1 MKNNASRKILI
12 VDDESEM
19 RVALETTLR
28 REDYQLVCA
37 EDGKQALEQFE
48 GQEFDLVLT
57 DVRMPKLSGLE
68 LLRAVKERSPKTPVV
83 MMTAYGTIDNAVEA
97 MKEGAFDY
105 LIKGSGFSADVLV
118 STVKRAF
125 LNPQDYVPPARP
137 TGIIDKTNSVA
148 TKQIVTQN
156 EEMKKLLKFAESV
169 AFSKSTVLI
178 MGETGTG
185 KELFARYIHQ
195 CSPRADKPFMA
206 VNCAALP
213 EGLLESELFG
223 HEKGSFTG
231 ATENKEG
238 KFQLAHQSSLLLD
251 EVTEMSLPLQAKLLR
266 VLQEHEVDKVG
277 GRAPI
282 PVDVR
287 VIATTNRDI
296 RRRIQDQEFRED
308 LYYRLNVFPIHVP
321 PLKDRKDDIAALT
334 DRFISNYASSEGK
347 AVRAI
352 SDEGL
357 ELLVSYDW
365 PGNVRQ
371 LENAIFRGVVLCD
384 GDVLNIGD
392 FPHIAQAQGVA
403 SPQSGQVAVAEL
415 PADVILTSNEDGRGR
430 ELKEIESDAIR
441 LGLERCKGQMSEAAR
456 QLGIGRSTLYRK
468 VRQYGLDEYSVD

>member
-1 MKNNASRKILI
+1 MRVLMKNNASRKILI

-19 RVALETTLR
+19 RVALETTLK

-37 EDGKQALEQFE
+37 EDGKQALDQFE
-48 GQEFDLVLT
+48 DQAFDLVLT
-57 DVRMPKLSGLE
+57 DVRMPRLSGLE

-125 LNPQDYVPPARP
+125 LNPQDYAPPARP
-137 TGIIDKTNSVA
+137 SGFIDKADSIA
-148 TKQIVTQN
+148 TKKIVTQN
-156 EEMKKLLKFAESV
+156 EEMKKLLKFAENV
-169 AFSKSTVLI
+169 AYSKSTILI

-195 CSPRADKPFMA
+195 CSPRAEKTFMA

-238 KFQLAHQSSLLLD
+238 KFQLANQSSLLLD

-296 RRRIQDQEFRED
+296 RHRIQEKEFRED
-308 LYYRLNVFPIHVP
+308 LYYRLNVVP
-321 PLKDRKDDIAALT
+321 LNLIPLRERKEDI
-334 DRFISNYASSEGK
+334 S
-347 AVRAI
+347 
-352 SDEGL
+352 
-357 ELLVSYDW
+357 LLAEYFMNQFCQENSRSPFKIDPATVTLLKKYRW
-365 PGNVRQ
+365 PGNIRELGNIIERTCLMCQ
-371 LENAIFRGVVLCD
+371 
-384 GDVLNIGD
+384 GDTLLPSHLFFD
-392 FPHIAQAQGVA
+392 E
-403 SPQSGQVAVAEL
+403 EL
-415 PADVILTSNEDGRGR
+415 PSSGKKGAMFTGTIYEMEKELILQTLEEVSGN
-430 ELKEIESDAIR
+430 KTKAAES
-441 LGLERCKGQMSEAAR
+441 
-456 QLGIGRSTLYRK
+456 LGISIRTLRNK
-468 VRQYGLDEYSVD
+468 LNEYNEGE

>member
-1 MKNNASRKILI
+1 MKNNASKKILI

-19 RVALETTLR
+19 RVALETTLQ
-28 REDYQLVCA
+28 RENYQLVCA

-48 GQEFDLVLT
+48 NNVFDLVLT
-57 DVRMPKLSGLE
+57 DVRMPKLNGLE
-68 LLRAVKERSPKTPVV
+68 LLREVKERSPQTPVV

-125 LNPQDYVPPARP
+125 LNPQEFIPPVRP
-137 TGIIDKTNSVA
+137 SGVIDKTGSSG
-148 TKQIVTQN
+148 KRIVTQD
-156 EEMKKLLKFAESV
+156 EEMKKLLKLAENV

-238 KFQLAHQSSLLLD
+238 KFELAHQSSLLLD

-277 GRAPI
+277 GKTPI

-308 LYYRLNVFPIHVP
+308 LYYRLNVVP
-321 PLKDRKDDIAALT
+321 LVLIPLRERKDDIP
-334 DRFISNYASSEGK
+334 
-347 AVRAI
+347 
-352 SDEGL
+352 
-357 ELLVSYDW
+357 LLAEYFMNEFCQENSRTPIKIDPATMVLLKKYRW
-365 PGNVRQ
+365 PGNIRELGNIIERSCLMCQ
-371 LENAIFRGVVLCD
+371 
-384 GDVLNIGD
+384 GDTL
-392 FPHIAQAQGVA
+392 
-403 SPQSGQVAVAEL
+403 L
-415 PADVILTSNEDGRGR
+415 PAHLFFDDEPLSTGKKDETPRLSGTIYEMEK
-430 ELKEIESDAIR
+430 ELIQQT
-441 LGLERCKGQMSEAAR
+441 LEEFNGNKTKAADS
-456 QLGIGRSTLYRK
+456 LGISIRTLRNK
-468 VRQYGLDEYSVD
+468 LNEYNETEKE

>member
-1 MKNNASRKILI
+1 MENNSSKKILI

-19 RVALETTLR
+19 RIALETTLK

-37 EDGKQALEQFE
+37 EDGKQALDLFE
-48 GQEFDLVLT
+48 DDAFDLVLT

-68 LLRAVKERSPKTPVV
+68 LLRAVKERSPKIPVV

-125 LNPQDYVPPARP
+125 LNPQDYVPPVRP
-137 TGIIDKTNSVA
+137 MGFIDKADSII
-148 TKQIVTQN
+148 TKKIVTQN
-156 EEMKKLLKFAESV
+156 EEMKKLLKFAENV
-169 AFSKSTVLI
+169 AYSKSTVLI

-195 CSPRADKPFMA
+195 CSPRAGKAFMA

-238 KFQLAHQSSLLLD
+238 KFQQAHQSSLLLD
-251 EVTEMSLPLQAKLLR
+251 EITEMGLPLQAKLLR

-277 GRAPI
+277 GKAPI

-287 VIATTNRDI
+287 VIATTNSDV

-308 LYYRLNVFPIHVP
+308 LYYRLNVI
-321 PLKDRKDDIAALT
+321 PLNLIPLRERKDDIPLLAEHFMNQFCQENSRSPVKMDPATL
-334 DRFISNYASSEGK
+334 
-347 AVRAI
+347 
-352 SDEGL
+352 GL
-357 ELLVSYDW
+357 LKKYSW
-365 PGNVRQ
+365 PGNIRELGNIIERTCLMCQ
-371 LENAIFRGVVLCD
+371 
-384 GDVLNIGD
+384 GDTL
-392 FPHIAQAQGVA
+392 
-403 SPQSGQVAVAEL
+403 L
-415 PADVILTSNEDGRGR
+415 PAHLFFDDEPLSSGKNAAGARLTGTISEMEKELILQT
-430 ELKEIESDAIR
+430 LKEFSDNKTKAAES
-441 LGLERCKGQMSEAAR
+441 
-456 QLGIGRSTLYRK
+456 LGISIRTLRNK
-468 VRQYGLDEYSVD
+468 LNEYNEGE

>member
-1 MKNNASRKILI
+1 MKNNASKKILI

-19 RVALETTLR
+19 RIALEKTLK
-28 REDYQLVCA
+28 RENYQLVCV
-37 EDGKQALEQFE
+37 EDGKQALDQFE
-48 GQEFDLVLT
+48 NHVFDLILT

-68 LLRAVKERSPKTPVV
+68 LLRAVKERSPKIPVV

-125 LNPQDYVPPARP
+125 LNPQDYVPPVRP
-137 TGIIDKTNSVA
+137 MGFIDKADSITA
-148 TKQIVTQN
+148 KKIVTQN
-156 EEMKKLLKFAESV
+156 EEMKKLLKFAENV
-169 AFSKSTVLI
+169 AYSKSTVLI

-195 CSPRADKPFMA
+195 CSPRAEKSFMA

-238 KFQLAHQSSLLLD
+238 KFQRAHQSSLLLD

-277 GRAPI
+277 GKAPI

-287 VIATTNRDI
+287 VIATTNSDI
-296 RRRIQDQEFRED
+296 RRRIRDQEFRED
-308 LYYRLNVFPIHVP
+308 LYYRLNVI
-321 PLKDRKDDIAALT
+321 PLTLIPLRERKDDISLLAEHFMNQFCQENSRSSVKMDPATLT
-334 DRFISNYASSEGK
+334 
-347 AVRAI
+347 
-352 SDEGL
+352 
-357 ELLVSYDW
+357 LLKKYRW
-365 PGNVRQ
+365 PGN
-371 LENAIFRGVVLCD
+371 I
-384 GDVLNIGD
+384 
-392 FPHIAQAQGVA
+392 
-403 SPQSGQVAVAEL
+403 
-415 PADVILTSNEDGRGR
+415 R
-430 ELKEIESDAIR
+430 ELGNIIERTCLMCQGDTLLPSHLFFDDGPLSSGKNGANASFTGTIYEMEKELILQTLEEFSGNKTKAAES
-441 LGLERCKGQMSEAAR
+441 
-456 QLGIGRSTLYRK
+456 LGISIRTLRNK
-468 VRQYGLDEYSVD
+468 LNEYNESE

>member
-1 MKNNASRKILI
+1 MKNNAPKKILI

-19 RVALETTLR
+19 RVALETTLK
-28 REDYQLVCA
+28 RENFQLTCA
-37 EDGKQALEQFE
+37 EDGKQALEKFND
-48 GQEFDLVLT
+48 GTFDLVLT
-57 DVRMPKLSGLE
+57 DVRMPKLNGLE
-68 LLRAVKERSPKTPVV
+68 LLRAIKEKSPKTQVV

-125 LNPQDYVPPARP
+125 LDHGSYAPSTRP
-137 TGIIDKTNSVA
+137 SPKMESADLGAMKR
-148 TKQIVTQN
+148 IVTQN
-156 EEMKKLLKFAESV
+156 DEMKKLLKFAENI
-169 AFSKSTVLI
+169 AYSKSTVLI

-195 CSPRADKPFMA
+195 CSPRSEKNFMA

-238 KFQLAHQSSLLLD
+238 KFELANNSSLLLD

-287 VIATTNRDI
+287 VIATTNRGI
-296 RRRIQDQEFRED
+296 RKRIQNQEFRED
-308 LYYRLNVFPIHVP
+308 LYYRLNVVP
-321 PLKDRKDDIAALT
+321 LQLIPLRERMDDIPVLAEYFLNQFCEENNKPPIKIDSATLT
-334 DRFISNYASSEGK
+334 
-347 AVRAI
+347 
-352 SDEGL
+352 
-357 ELLVSYDW
+357 LLKKYRW
-365 PGNVRQ
+365 PGN
-371 LENAIFRGVVLCD
+371 I
-384 GDVLNIGD
+384 
-392 FPHIAQAQGVA
+392 
-403 SPQSGQVAVAEL
+403 
-415 PADVILTSNEDGRGR
+415 R
-430 ELKEIESDAIR
+430 ELGNIIERSCLMCQGDTMLPSHLFFDEELMPDSKEKGRMSGTIYEMEKELIMQT
-441 LGLERCKGQMSEAAR
+441 LEEVNGNKTKAADS
-456 QLGIGRSTLYRK
+456 LGISIRTLRNK
-468 VRQYGLDEYSVD
+468 LNEYSSGEKDSQ

>member
-1 MKNNASRKILI
+1 MMKNNASKKILI

-19 RVALETTLR
+19 RVALETTLQ

-37 EDGKQALEQFE
+37 EDGKQALDELENQD
-48 GQEFDLVLT
+48 FDLVLT
-57 DVRMPKLSGLE
+57 DVRMPKLNGLE
-68 LLRAVKERSPKTPVV
+68 LLRAIKESSPKTPVV

-125 LNPQDYVPPARP
+125 IDPLDYVPPARP
-137 TGIIDKTNSVA
+137 TGMIENSDLTA
-148 TKQIVTQN
+148 SKRIVTQN
-156 EEMKKLLKFAESV
+156 EEMKKLLKFAENV
-169 AFSKSTVLI
+169 AYSKSTVLI

-195 CSPRADKPFMA
+195 CSPRASKNFMA

-223 HEKGSFTG
+223 HEKGAFTG

-287 VIATTNRDI
+287 VIATTNREI

-308 LYYRLNVFPIHVP
+308 LYYRLNVVPINLI
-321 PLKDRKDDIAALT
+321 PLRERKDDIPLLAEYFMKQFCQENSRSPLKMDSATLT
-334 DRFISNYASSEGK
+334 
-347 AVRAI
+347 
-352 SDEGL
+352 
-357 ELLVSYDW
+357 LLKKYRW
-365 PGNVRQ
+365 PGNIRELGNIIERTCLMCQ
-371 LENAIFRGVVLCD
+371 
-384 GDVLNIGD
+384 GDTL
-392 FPHIAQAQGVA
+392 
-403 SPQSGQVAVAEL
+403 L
-415 PADVILTSNEDGRGR
+415 PSHLFFDEEPLTSGKKGALPTGTIYEMEKD
-430 ELKEIESDAIR
+430 LI
-441 LGLERCKGQMSEAAR
+441 LQTLEEFNGNKTKAADS
-456 QLGIGRSTLYRK
+456 LGISIRTLRNK
-468 VRQYGLDEYSVD
+468 LNEYNTGE